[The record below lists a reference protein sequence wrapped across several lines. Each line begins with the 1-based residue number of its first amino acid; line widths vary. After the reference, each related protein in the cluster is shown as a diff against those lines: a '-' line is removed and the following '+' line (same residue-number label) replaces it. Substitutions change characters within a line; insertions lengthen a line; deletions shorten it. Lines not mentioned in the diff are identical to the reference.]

1 MGTWGIQMED
11 GRWVERE
18 GYTFL
23 LTDRITASSGET
35 AVEFLHTVENT
46 LTVGIPTS
54 GCSLGANHIDFYLP
68 NTGLRLYFG
77 TGLSFNETMENRDG
91 VGYLP
96 DLWVNPV
103 EAPVAVARLCGYY
116 GLKEPVS

>member
-1 MGTWGIQMED
+1 MGTWDIQMED

-77 TGLSFNETMENRDG
+77 TGLSFNETMENRTG
-91 VGYLP
+91 WAISPTCGSTP
-96 DLWVNPV
+96 SRP
-103 EAPVAVARLCGYY
+103 PVAVARLCGYY